1 MAMGLLDQVLGS
13 VLGAGQGST
22 GAPQQGSSTM
32 SPVVK
37 SLLLLLAAKAYQH
50 YTAPR
55 PQQETVDVPDS
66 PPAGPGQQTAGG
78 LGGDLA
84 GGLGGLL
91 GGLAGAGG
99 LDTILDQFRKM
110 GQGEAVDSWVGRG
123 ENQRIAP
130 HQVADALG
138 PEAVE
143 ELERQ
148 TGLQRND
155 VLSELSRMIP
165 EAVDHFT
172 PNGRTPTRA
181 ELRSWA

>member
-1 MAMGLLDQVLGS
+1 MGLLDQVLGT
-13 VLGAGQGST
+13 VLGAGQGSAAT
-22 GAPQQGSSTM
+22 SQQGSSTM
-32 SPVVK
+32 SPIVK
-37 SLLLLLAAKAYQH
+37 SILLLLAAKAYQH

-55 PQQETVDVPDS
+55 PQEATGVPDS
-66 PPAGPGQQTAGG
+66 PAASPGQQTAGG
-78 LGGDLA
+78 PEGDLG

-99 LDTILDQFRKM
+99 LDAILDQFRKN

-123 ENQRIAP
+123 ANQRIAP
-130 HQVADALG
+130 DQVADALG

-143 ELERQ
+143 ELEGQ

-165 EAVDHFT
+165 KAVDHFT
-172 PNGRTPTRA
+172 PNGRTPTKA
-181 ELRSWA
+181 ELRTWA

>member
-1 MAMGLLDQVLGS
+1 MGLLDQVLGT
-13 VLGAGQGST
+13 VLGAGQGSAAT
-22 GAPQQGSSTM
+22 SQQGSSTM
-32 SPVVK
+32 SPIVK
-37 SLLLLLAAKAYQH
+37 SILLLLAAKAYQH

-55 PQQETVDVPDS
+55 PQEATGDVPDS
-66 PPAGPGQQTAGG
+66 PAASPGQQTAGG
-78 LGGDLA
+78 PEGDLG

-99 LDTILDQFRKM
+99 LDAILDQFRKN

-123 ENQRIAP
+123 ANQRIAP
-130 HQVADALG
+130 DQVADALG

-143 ELERQ
+143 ELEG

-172 PNGRTPTRA
+172 PNGRTPTKA
-181 ELRSWA
+181 ELRTWA

>member
-1 MAMGLLDQVLGS
+1 MGLLDQVLGT
-13 VLGAGQGST
+13 VLGAGQGSSAT
-22 GAPQQGSSTM
+22 SQQGSSTM
-32 SPVVK
+32 SPIVK
-37 SLLLLLAAKAYQH
+37 SILLLLAAKAYQH

-55 PQQETVDVPDS
+55 PQEATGDVSDS
-66 PPAGPGQQTAGG
+66 PATGPGQQTAAGPG
-78 LGGDLA
+78 RDLG

-99 LDTILDQFRKM
+99 LDAILDQFRKN

-130 HQVADALG
+130 DQVADALG

-143 ELERQ
+143 ELEGQ

-172 PNGRTPTRA
+172 PNGRTPTKA